1 MAHRTRNWNIE
12 NKQEDQMED
21 LQLQQLV
28 TKQNEWCPKVL
39 TELEENG
46 ILSLL
51 LELSHF
57 TTHIH

>member
-1 MAHRTRNWNIE
+1 MDD
-12 NKQEDQMED
+12 KQEDQLEE

-28 TKQNEWCPKVL
+28 TKQNLWCPKVL

-51 LELSHF
+51 LELSNF